1 MANAL
6 YDRGRQ
12 GFLAGEIDW
21 DANDIRL
28 ILIDEADDTIDL
40 TLDEDLAD
48 RAAAARVATSSAFG
62 SKITTAGVAD
72 AADVTL
78 TSVTGDVSESIDI
91 YQHTGTES
99 TSLLIAN
106 IDTATGLPVTPNG
119 GNITIVAGRDRLER
133 GIRGGRA
140 GTGCGCGAACRR
152 GERGGVWSVPGE
164 RTRGTSVRNARW
176 DCNRRGVRHCGDAA
190 AIGCEAHGGYRGRTA
205 ASGCT
210 P

>member
-21 DANDIRL
+21 DANDIRI

-40 TLDEDLAD
+40 ALDEDLAD
-48 RAAAARVATSSAFG
+48 RAGAARVATSSALG
-62 SKITTAGVAD
+62 TKTTTAGVAD

-78 TSVTGDVSESIDI
+78 SSVTGDVSESIDI
-91 YQHTGTES
+91 YQHTGTEA

-119 GNITIVAGRDRLER
+119 GNITVQWDAGANKIFKL
-133 GIRGGRA
+133 
-140 GTGCGCGAACRR
+140 
-152 GERGGVWSVPGE
+152 
-164 RTRGTSVRNARW
+164 
-176 DCNRRGVRHCGDAA
+176 
-190 AIGCEAHGGYRGRTA
+190 
-205 ASGCT
+205 
-210 P
+210 

>member
-40 TLDEDLAD
+40 ALDEDLAD
-48 RAAAARVATSSAFG
+48 RAAGARVATSSAFG
-62 SKITTAGVAD
+62 SKTTTAGVAD

-78 TSVTGDVSESIDI
+78 SSVTGDVSESVDI

-99 TSLLIAN
+99 TSLMIAN

-119 GNITIVAGRDRLER
+119 GNITVQWDAGANKIFKL
-133 GIRGGRA
+133 
-140 GTGCGCGAACRR
+140 
-152 GERGGVWSVPGE
+152 
-164 RTRGTSVRNARW
+164 
-176 DCNRRGVRHCGDAA
+176 
-190 AIGCEAHGGYRGRTA
+190 
-205 ASGCT
+205 
-210 P
+210 